1 MGIKALISPLA
12 LNLNCCVLS
21 FAQGLKINMQQLYF
35 IRTEQK
41 WYKNEKKS
49 SLGGKDI
56 CSKAAVLLIDSD

>member
-1 MGIKALISPLA
+1 
-12 LNLNCCVLS
+12 
-21 FAQGLKINMQQLYF
+21 MQQLYF